1 MQKRKKALQA
11 FANGA
16 RNEIINRDQE
26 GQKGLQM
33 DIFVSMTTVSG
44 FFFCVFPFFSACGQF
59 SITLS

>member
-26 GQKGLQM
+26 GQM
-33 DIFVSMTTVSG
+33 DMFVSMTTVSG
-44 FFFCVFPFFSACGQF
+44 FFFPFFSACGQF